1 MASKVMLLSGK
12 LVLASGSPRRSEI
25 MTSAGFDFMT
35 RVSDVDE
42 GAIGEGLNAIDL
54 AVALAEAKAR
64 AVASDMP
71 DATVIGA
78 DTVVSK
84 NRVLYAKPEDAED
97 ARRMLRELSGRS
109 HTVITGVAIVANGQ
123 VVSGH
128 QSTIV
133 NMRDYDADEIAAYVE
148 SGSPLDK
155 AGAYGI
161 QDTSFIPATS
171 IAGCY
176 LNVVGLPMCLISKLM
191 VRALLFDDS
200 APAACPNHNVLPGFA
215 I

>member
-12 LVLASGSPRRSEI
+12 LVLASGSPRRSQI

-42 GAIGEGLNAIDL
+42 SAIGEGLHATDL

-64 AVASDMP
+64 AVASEMP

-97 ARRMLRELSGRS
+97 ARRMLRELAGRS

-128 QSTIV
+128 QSTLV

-161 QDTSFIPATS
+161 QGRASLFTKRIE
-171 IAGCY
+171 GCFY
-176 LNVVGLPMCLISKLM
+176 NVVGFPVAPFWL
-191 VRALLFDDS
+191 ALERITEGQATDYCSDHA
-200 APAACPNHNVLPGFA
+200 APDLLALNR
-215 I
+215 

>member
-1 MASKVMLLSGK
+1 
-12 LVLASGSPRRSEI
+12 
-25 MTSAGFDFMT
+25 MT